1 MVCTVWCATIWA
13 AIPRAATF
21 LNVLSTAPTA
31 AARGTRQV
39 RITHPFHPL
48 SGKRFDLIE
57 HRCSFGLS
65 LLYFH
70 DDSGRL
76 REIPAVWTDFEKG
89 DAWVELAAGRA
100 RPCMPNA
107 CWNWPIGYSPWREEL
122 GIDV

>member
-1 MVCTVWCATIWA
+1 VSLLAGTC
-13 AIPRAATF
+13 

-39 RITHPFHPL
+39 GITHPFHPL

-70 DDSGRL
+70 DDYGRL
-76 REIPAVWTDFEKG
+76 REIPAVWTDFETG
-89 DAWVELAAGRA
+89 DAWVELAAGRSPLHAECLLELADWMQPLA
-100 RPCMPNA
+100 R
-107 CWNWPIGYSPWREEL
+107 GV
-122 GIDV
+122 GH